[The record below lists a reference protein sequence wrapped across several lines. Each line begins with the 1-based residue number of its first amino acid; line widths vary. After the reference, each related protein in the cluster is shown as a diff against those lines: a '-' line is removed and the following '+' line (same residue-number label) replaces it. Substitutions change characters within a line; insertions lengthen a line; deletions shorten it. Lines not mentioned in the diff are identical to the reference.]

1 MAPMRSDGAEGEAE
15 TAWSLVVP
23 LKPLVRAKSRLAG
36 AAGEEFRPRL
46 ALAFALDTVTAAL
59 ACANVRDVVVVT
71 DDPLAGGRLAGL
83 GARVVPDTPARGLNA
98 ALAHGAGAVRARRPG
113 AALAALNA
121 DLPALRPAELELVL
135 HSASQFPRAF
145 LADAAD
151 IGTTLLT
158 ATSGAELEPAFG
170 GASRARHLASG
181 ARELTAHRA
190 PSVRRDVDTAEDL
203 RAALALGVGPHTA
216 LQAPRLAGG
225 AAGDGPAGEPGRLR
239 PPQVRASG
247 G

>member
-1 MAPMRSDGAEGEAE
+1 MG
-15 TAWSLVVP
+15 WSLVVP
-23 LKPLVRAKSRLAG
+23 LKPLVRAKSRLSQ

-59 ACANVRDVVVVT
+59 ACENVQDVVVVT
-71 DDPLAGGRLAGL
+71 DDRLAGERLAAL
-83 GARVVPDTPARGLNA
+83 GARIVPDTPGAGLNA
-98 ALAHGAGAVRARRPG
+98 ALTHGAAVVRARRPG
-113 AALAALNA
+113 ASVAALNA

-135 HSASQFPRAF
+135 HSASLFPRAF

-181 ARELTAHRA
+181 AREITG
-190 PSVRRDVDTAEDL
+190 PQVSSVRRDVDTGEDL

-216 LQAPRLAGG
+216 LQAPRL
-225 AAGDGPAGEPGRLR
+225 
-239 PPQVRASG
+239 PPQVTASG
-247 G
+247 A

>member
-1 MAPMRSDGAEGEAE
+1 MRRDGADVG
-15 TAWSLVVP
+15 WSLVVP
-23 LKPLVRAKSRLAG
+23 LKPLVRAKSRLSP

-46 ALAFALDTVTAAL
+46 ALAFALDTVAAAL
-59 ACANVRDVVVVT
+59 ACKDVRDVAVVT
-71 DDPLAGGRLAGL
+71 DDQRAGERLAAL
-83 GARVVPDTPARGLNA
+83 GARIVPDTPARGLNA
-98 ALAHGAGAVRARRPG
+98 ALVHGAAAIRARRPG

-135 HSASQFPRAF
+135 HSASLFPRAF

-158 ATSGAELEPAFG
+158 ATSGVELEPAFG

-181 ARELTAHRA
+181 AREITAPGV
-190 PSVRRDVDTAEDL
+190 PSVRRDVDTGEDL
-203 RAALALGVGPHTA
+203 LAALALGVGPHTA
-216 LQAPRLAGG
+216 LQAPYLAGG
-225 AAGDGPAGEPGRLR
+225 AAAGSDTPDGARRPL

-247 G
+247 A